1 MKTIFI
7 DYETF
12 YSNEYSL
19 RKMTPVEYVLD
30 PRFECIG
37 AAIKEG
43 VDGESYWVD
52 GDDLPHFFKDNKP
65 EHTAL
70 VSHNALFD
78 ACITAWKYN
87 YVPKLTVD
95 TLGIA
100 RATLGHRLKSLSL
113 ANVALALGIGA
124 KGDTIHKVIGMNA
137 AAIKAAGL
145 YDSYIQYALN
155 DADLCAE
162 IYRKLVLSKVFPV
175 NELVVMDMVLRCAIQ
190 PQFLLDP
197 NVLALHHHTIKT
209 SKEQLL
215 ARVGVAKEELMS
227 NDKFAVALRNLGV
240 EPPMKTSLVTGKEA
254 YAFARTDPE
263 FIVLEEHD
271 NPEVQTLVA
280 ARLGHK
286 STLEET
292 RTERLTSIS
301 RLRWPGT
308 LQGKLPIPLRYS
320 GAHTHR
326 LCLVGETTIAVLRDN
341 SVVYTRLDNLR
352 PTDLVWD
359 GGVFVAHEGLAYAGL
374 KQVIEYEDVI
384 GTPDHR
390 VWTVECGYCPLE
402 TAKARGYHI
411 ARGDLPDAARI
422 DQTVQ
427 RTNPVQDQSQIHLF
441 AVRQRD
447 VLHVEGLASPLE
459 GVVPLVPQ
467 ERADG
472 RNDTFKGN
480 AGACQ
485 ASEREGDSR
494 TSRQLGSG
502 TRGASGE
509 ENNKSA
515 SQSTLHEVAS
525 TGLEGRNGCGGSRAA
540 KVHQSGGVELP
551 LLWGA
556 GNRDAVCLDS
566 VHGRLAA
573 DKPWAE
579 TAGVLVGSDR
589 LQWSLRAGEPA
600 LGEQADP
607 SAEPLFLPTWDIVNC
622 GPRNRFMANGRIVHN
637 SGDWSLN
644 MQNLPRGGA
653 LRRAVIAP
661 PDHKVVAADAS
672 QIEARMAAWIC
683 GQVDLVQQFADGIDV
698 YSAFGTKLYGYEVS
712 KKTPKERHLAKAAI
726 LGCGYG
732 LGWEKFQKTVKIQT
746 KGEISL
752 TDTEAMDVVNK
763 YRTAYA
769 AIPATWKLLN
779 SAIGTLAGNGGSFS
793 IGPCVFSAGEV
804 SLPSGLKLKYHK
816 LRHEDGGWVYEYGGK
831 IKRLYG
837 GALLENIVQALARI
851 VVMDTAT
858 RLRPKLA
865 RLDIQLALQVHD
877 ELVYVVPD
885 DLTHIVTKLLLDE
898 MRIPP
903 AWAPT
908 LPLDAEAD
916 CGPSYG
922 DAH

>member
-7 DYETF
+7 DYESY

-30 PRFECIG
+30 HRFECIG

-52 GDDLPHFFKDNKP
+52 GDDLPLFFKDNKP

-78 ACITAWKYN
+78 ACITAWRYN
-87 YVPKLTVD
+87 YVPKLTID

-100 RATLGHRLKSLSL
+100 RATMGHKLKSLSL

-162 IYRKLVLSKVFPV
+162 IYRKLVLSKVFPI

-227 NDKFAVALRNLGV
+227 NDKFAAALRNLGV
-240 EPPMKTSLVTGKEA
+240 EPPMKTSLTTGKEA
-254 YAFARTDPE
+254 YAFARTDPD
-263 FIVLEEHD
+263 FIALEEHD

-301 RLRWPGT
+301 RLQWPGT
-308 LQGKLPIPLRYS
+308 LQGKMPIPLRYS

-326 LCLVGETTIAVLRDN
+326 L
-341 SVVYTRLDNLR
+341 
-352 PTDLVWD
+352 
-359 GGVFVAHEGLAYAGL
+359 
-374 KQVIEYEDVI
+374 
-384 GTPDHR
+384 
-390 VWTVECGYCPLE
+390 
-402 TAKARGYHI
+402 
-411 ARGDLPDAARI
+411 
-422 DQTVQ
+422 
-427 RTNPVQDQSQIHLF
+427 
-441 AVRQRD
+441 
-447 VLHVEGLASPLE
+447 
-459 GVVPLVPQ
+459 
-467 ERADG
+467 
-472 RNDTFKGN
+472 
-480 AGACQ
+480 
-485 ASEREGDSR
+485 
-494 TSRQLGSG
+494 
-502 TRGASGE
+502 
-509 ENNKSA
+509 
-515 SQSTLHEVAS
+515 
-525 TGLEGRNGCGGSRAA
+525 
-540 KVHQSGGVELP
+540 
-551 LLWGA
+551 
-556 GNRDAVCLDS
+556 
-566 VHGRLAA
+566 
-573 DKPWAE
+573 
-579 TAGVLVGSDR
+579 
-589 LQWSLRAGEPA
+589 
-600 LGEQADP
+600 
-607 SAEPLFLPTWDIVNC
+607 
-622 GPRNRFMANGRIVHN
+622 

-661 PDHKVVAADAS
+661 PGHQVVAADAS

-683 GQVDLVQQFADGIDV
+683 GQLDLVQQFANKEDV
-698 YSAFGTKLYGYEVS
+698 YSTFASRIFERPITKAD
-712 KKTPKERHLAKAAI
+712 KTERFLGKTCI
-726 LGCGYG
+726 LGMQYG
-732 LGWEKFQKTVKIQT
+732 VGWEKFQKTVKLQSKAQSGQT
-746 KGEISL
+746 IDLS
-752 TDTEAMDVVNK
+752 DADAMRIVNL
-763 YRTAYA
+763 YRTTYA

-779 SAIGTLAGNGGSFS
+779 NGIATLAGNGGSFS
-793 IGPCVFSAGEV
+793 IGPCVFSAGEI

-865 RLDIQLALQVHD
+865 RLGIQLALQVHD

-885 DLTHIVTKLLLDE
+885 DLTHIVKKVLLDE
-898 MRIPP
+898 MRVPP

>member
-113 ANVALALGIGA
+113 ANVALELGIGA

-263 FIVLEEHD
+263 FIALEEHD

-326 LCLVGETTIAVLRDN
+326 L
-341 SVVYTRLDNLR
+341 
-352 PTDLVWD
+352 
-359 GGVFVAHEGLAYAGL
+359 
-374 KQVIEYEDVI
+374 
-384 GTPDHR
+384 
-390 VWTVECGYCPLE
+390 
-402 TAKARGYHI
+402 
-411 ARGDLPDAARI
+411 
-422 DQTVQ
+422 
-427 RTNPVQDQSQIHLF
+427 
-441 AVRQRD
+441 
-447 VLHVEGLASPLE
+447 
-459 GVVPLVPQ
+459 
-467 ERADG
+467 
-472 RNDTFKGN
+472 
-480 AGACQ
+480 
-485 ASEREGDSR
+485 
-494 TSRQLGSG
+494 
-502 TRGASGE
+502 
-509 ENNKSA
+509 
-515 SQSTLHEVAS
+515 
-525 TGLEGRNGCGGSRAA
+525 
-540 KVHQSGGVELP
+540 
-551 LLWGA
+551 
-556 GNRDAVCLDS
+556 
-566 VHGRLAA
+566 
-573 DKPWAE
+573 
-579 TAGVLVGSDR
+579 
-589 LQWSLRAGEPA
+589 
-600 LGEQADP
+600 
-607 SAEPLFLPTWDIVNC
+607 
-622 GPRNRFMANGRIVHN
+622 

-661 PDHKVVAADAS
+661 PEHKVVAADAS

-683 GQVDLVQQFADGIDV
+683 GQVDLVQQFANKEDV
-698 YSAFGTKLYGYEVS
+698 YSTFASRIFERPITKAD
-712 KKTPKERHLAKAAI
+712 KTERFLGKTCI
-726 LGCGYG
+726 LGMQYG
-732 LGWEKFQKTVKIQT
+732 VGWEKFQKTVKLQSKAQSGQT
-746 KGEISL
+746 IDLS
-752 TDTEAMDVVNK
+752 DADAMRIVNL
-763 YRTAYA
+763 YRTTYA

>member
-19 RKMTPVEYVLD
+19 RRMTPVEYVLD
-30 PRFECIG
+30 HRFECIG

-52 GDDLPHFFKDNKP
+52 GDDLPLFFKDNKP
-65 EHTAL
+65 EQTAL

-78 ACITAWKYN
+78 ACITAWRYN
-87 YVPKLTVD
+87 YVPKLTID

-100 RATLGHRLKSLSL
+100 RATMGHKLKSLSL

-162 IYRKLVLSKVFPV
+162 IYRKLVLSKVFPI

-227 NDKFAVALRNLGV
+227 NDKFAAALRNLGV
-240 EPPMKTSLVTGKEA
+240 EPPMKTSLTTGKEA
-254 YAFARTDPE
+254 YAFARTDPD
-263 FIVLEEHD
+263 FIALEEHD

-301 RLRWPGT
+301 RLQWPGT
-308 LQGKLPIPLRYS
+308 LQGKMPIPLRYS

-326 LCLVGETTIAVLRDN
+326 L
-341 SVVYTRLDNLR
+341 
-352 PTDLVWD
+352 
-359 GGVFVAHEGLAYAGL
+359 
-374 KQVIEYEDVI
+374 
-384 GTPDHR
+384 
-390 VWTVECGYCPLE
+390 
-402 TAKARGYHI
+402 
-411 ARGDLPDAARI
+411 
-422 DQTVQ
+422 
-427 RTNPVQDQSQIHLF
+427 
-441 AVRQRD
+441 
-447 VLHVEGLASPLE
+447 
-459 GVVPLVPQ
+459 
-467 ERADG
+467 
-472 RNDTFKGN
+472 
-480 AGACQ
+480 
-485 ASEREGDSR
+485 
-494 TSRQLGSG
+494 
-502 TRGASGE
+502 
-509 ENNKSA
+509 
-515 SQSTLHEVAS
+515 
-525 TGLEGRNGCGGSRAA
+525 
-540 KVHQSGGVELP
+540 
-551 LLWGA
+551 
-556 GNRDAVCLDS
+556 
-566 VHGRLAA
+566 
-573 DKPWAE
+573 
-579 TAGVLVGSDR
+579 
-589 LQWSLRAGEPA
+589 
-600 LGEQADP
+600 
-607 SAEPLFLPTWDIVNC
+607 
-622 GPRNRFMANGRIVHN
+622 

-661 PDHKVVAADAS
+661 PGHQVVAADAS

-683 GQVDLVQQFADGIDV
+683 GQVDLVQQFANKEDV
-698 YSAFGTKLYGYEVS
+698 YSTFASRIFERPITKAD
-712 KKTPKERHLAKAAI
+712 KTERFLGKTCI
-726 LGCGYG
+726 LGMQYG
-732 LGWEKFQKTVKIQT
+732 VGWEKFQKTVKLQSKAQSGQT
-746 KGEISL
+746 IDLS
-752 TDTEAMDVVNK
+752 DADAMRIVNL
-763 YRTAYA
+763 YRTTYA

-779 SAIGTLAGNGGSFS
+779 NGIATLAGNGGSFS
-793 IGPCVFSAGEV
+793 IGPCVFSAGEI

-816 LRHEDGGWVYEYGGK
+816 LRHEDGGWIYEYGGK

-865 RLDIQLALQVHD
+865 RLGIQLALQVHD

-885 DLTHIVTKLLLDE
+885 DLTHIVKKVLLDE

>member
-19 RKMTPVEYVLD
+19 RRMTPVEYVLD

-52 GDDLPHFFKDNKP
+52 GDDLPLFFKDNKP

-87 YVPKLTVD
+87 YVPKLTID

-100 RATLGHRLKSLSL
+100 RATMGHKLKSLSL

-162 IYRKLVLSKVFPV
+162 IYRKLVLSKVFPI

-227 NDKFAVALRNLGV
+227 NDKFAAALRNLGV
-240 EPPMKTSLVTGKEA
+240 EPPMKTSLTTGKEA
-254 YAFARTDPE
+254 YAFARTDPD
-263 FIVLEEHD
+263 FIALEEHD

-301 RLRWPGT
+301 RLQWPGT
-308 LQGKLPIPLRYS
+308 LQGKMPMPLRY
-320 GAHTHR
+320 
-326 LCLVGETTIAVLRDN
+326 
-341 SVVYTRLDNLR
+341 
-352 PTDLVWD
+352 
-359 GGVFVAHEGLAYAGL
+359 AG
-374 KQVIEYEDVI
+374 
-384 GTPDHR
+384 
-390 VWTVECGYCPLE
+390 
-402 TAKARGYHI
+402 
-411 ARGDLPDAARI
+411 
-422 DQTVQ
+422 
-427 RTNPVQDQSQIHLF
+427 
-441 AVRQRD
+441 
-447 VLHVEGLASPLE
+447 
-459 GVVPLVPQ
+459 
-467 ERADG
+467 
-472 RNDTFKGN
+472 
-480 AGACQ
+480 
-485 ASEREGDSR
+485 
-494 TSRQLGSG
+494 
-502 TRGASGE
+502 
-509 ENNKSA
+509 
-515 SQSTLHEVAS
+515 AS
-525 TGLEGRNGCGGSRAA
+525 TG
-540 KVHQSGGVELP
+540 
-551 LLWGA
+551 
-556 GNRDAVCLDS
+556 
-566 VHGRLAA
+566 RL
-573 DKPWAE
+573 
-579 TAGVLVGSDR
+579 
-589 LQWSLRAGEPA
+589 
-600 LGEQADP
+600 
-607 SAEPLFLPTWDIVNC
+607 
-622 GPRNRFMANGRIVHN
+622 

-644 MQNLPRGGA
+644 VQNLPRGGA
-653 LRRAVIAP
+653 IRRAVIAP
-661 PDHKVVAADAS
+661 PGHQVVAADAS
-672 QIEARMAAWIC
+672 QIEARIVAWIC
-683 GQVDLVQQFADGIDV
+683 GQLDLVQQFADGIDV

-712 KKTPKERHLAKAAI
+712 KKTLKERHLAKAAI

-732 LGWEKFQKTVKIQT
+732 LGWAKFQKTVKIQT

-752 TDTEAMDVVNK
+752 TDVEAMDVVNK
-763 YRTAYA
+763 YRAAYP
-769 AIPATWKLLN
+769 AIPAAWKSLN
-779 SAIGTLAGNGGSFS
+779 AAIATLAGNGGSFRF
-793 IGPCVFSAGEV
+793 GPCVFSKGEIY
-804 SLPSGLKLKYHK
+804 LPNGLKLHYHN
-816 LRHEDGGWVYEYGGK
+816 LRHEQDGWVFEYGGK
-831 IKRLYG
+831 TKRLYG

-858 RLRPKLA
+858 RLRKILGTF
-865 RLDIQLALQVHD
+865 DVQLALQVHD
-877 ELVYVVPD
+877 ELCYCVPEELTVVVQK
-885 DLTHIVTKLLLDE
+885 ILLDE
-898 MRIPP
+898 MRKRPS
-903 AWAPT
+903 WAPD
-908 LPLDAEAD
+908 LPLDAEAGH
-916 CGPSYG
+916 GPSYG
-922 DAH
+922 DAK

>member
-30 PRFECIG
+30 ARFEAIG

-263 FIVLEEHD
+263 FIALEEHD

-308 LQGKLPIPLRYS
+308 LQGKLPIPLRYA
-320 GAHTHR
+320 GAHTGR
-326 LCLVGETTIAVLRDN
+326 L
-341 SVVYTRLDNLR
+341 
-352 PTDLVWD
+352 
-359 GGVFVAHEGLAYAGL
+359 
-374 KQVIEYEDVI
+374 
-384 GTPDHR
+384 
-390 VWTVECGYCPLE
+390 
-402 TAKARGYHI
+402 
-411 ARGDLPDAARI
+411 
-422 DQTVQ
+422 
-427 RTNPVQDQSQIHLF
+427 
-441 AVRQRD
+441 
-447 VLHVEGLASPLE
+447 
-459 GVVPLVPQ
+459 
-467 ERADG
+467 
-472 RNDTFKGN
+472 
-480 AGACQ
+480 
-485 ASEREGDSR
+485 
-494 TSRQLGSG
+494 
-502 TRGASGE
+502 SGE
-509 ENNKSA
+509 
-515 SQSTLHEVAS
+515 
-525 TGLEGRNGCGGSRAA
+525 
-540 KVHQSGGVELP
+540 
-551 LLWGA
+551 
-556 GNRDAVCLDS
+556 
-566 VHGRLAA
+566 
-573 DKPWAE
+573 WA
-579 TAGVLVGSDR
+579 
-589 LQWSLRAGEPA
+589 
-600 LGEQADP
+600 
-607 SAEPLFLPTWDIVNC
+607 I
-622 GPRNRFMANGRIVHN
+622 
-637 SGDWSLN
+637 N

-683 GQVDLVQQFADGIDV
+683 GQTDLVQQFADGIDV

-816 LRHEDGGWVYEYGGK
+816 LRHEDGGWIYEYGGK